1 MRSQKTGETAGSFER
16 TEREQME
23 NWNDR
28 SDDGKKIVRRKLSD
42 QVLERLREMI
52 VRGELGPGD
61 LMPSERS
68 LMERFGVGRPAVREA
83 MQSMHTLGLINI
95 SHGER
100 ARVSE
105 LSADMMFRQMD
116 MVARML
122 LSASPDNLEHLKEA
136 RRLFEIGMIR
146 IATEKASAD
155 DIAELKKLI
164 EEQREK
170 LGDPAAFIKA
180 DMAFHSKIASLSAN
194 PIFQAISEA
203 MLNWV
208 FNYHTDLLLWSGQ
221 ESITLGE
228 HEKIVEC
235 IEARDPEQA
244 AAAMRSHLDRS
255 NDLYRHH

>member
-1 MRSQKTGETAGSFER
+1 MNAEDS
-16 TEREQME
+16 
-23 NWNDR
+23 
-28 SDDGKKIVRRKLSD
+28 KIVRRKLSD

-61 LMPSERS
+61 LMPSERE

-83 MQSMHTLGLINI
+83 MQSMHTLGLITI

-136 RRLFEIGMIR
+136 RRLFELGMIR
-146 IATEKASAD
+146 IATERAQPAD
-155 DIAELKKLI
+155 IEDLKRLVK
-164 EEQREK
+164 EQRSR
-170 LGDPAAFIKA
+170 LGDAAAFIKA
-180 DMAFHSKIASLSAN
+180 DMAFHRRIASLSDN
-194 PIFQAISEA
+194 PIFAAISDA
-203 MLNWV
+203 MLNWL
-208 FNYHTDLLLWSGQ
+208 FNYHTDLLFWSGQ
-221 ESITLGE
+221 ENVTLSE
-228 HEKIVEC
+228 HEEIVAC
-235 IEARDPEQA
+235 IEEGDPEQA

-255 NDLYRHH
+255 ADLYRYHD